1 MTDEYK
7 VIYSPA
13 AHDDLEAIYAYV
25 AYELLA
31 EPTAGELTTRIR
43 KEIRSLSTFPERNS
57 PVDWEPW
64 ASMKMR
70 KMPVGNFVVYY
81 TVDTEK
87 RIVTVVRIFYGGRD
101 AQHIISM
108 Q

>member
-1 MTDEYK
+1 MTDNYQ

-13 AHDDLEAIYAYV
+13 AYDDIEAIYTYV

-31 EPTAGELTTRIR
+31 EPTAGELTAHIR
-43 KEIRSLSTFPERNS
+43 KEIRSLDTFPERNS

-64 ASMKMR
+64 ASMNMR
-70 KMPVGNFVVYY
+70 KTPVGSFVVYY
-81 TVDTEK
+81 TVDK
-87 RIVTVVRIFYGGRD
+87 ANRIVTVVRIFYGGRD
-101 AQHIISM
+101 VEQIITM